1 MNWWRIW
8 VESQTLC
15 VPRLCPCIPS
25 GIFPLSRTTGEKAK
39 QQAEGQMK
47 GMFVPAQRSASYP
60 DLWPIINDNFI
71 VSEAGESPRKLTAG
85 CPTAN
90 HSLNGK
96 LERKWKQQ
104 VGARAVGCSRLWVAS
119 EHPWPDPLPEVALQ
133 GPPLREVRI
142 CAHPVEDL
150 ARCLPVSTTFLLNVG
165 TLPRGFLIVY
175 VRGLC
180 QMEFPLPLL
189 TAYSIFNQYI

>member
-15 VPRLCPCIPS
+15 VPRLCPCIPR

-119 EHPWPDPLPEVALQ
+119 EHPWPDSLREVALQ
-133 GPPLREVRI
+133 GRQHSFHCMR
-142 CAHPVEDL
+142 CASVPILWKTWHDACQFL
-150 ARCLPVSTTFLLNVG
+150 QRSFSTWAPFH
-165 TLPRGFLIVY
+165 R
-175 VRGLC
+175 
-180 QMEFPLPLL
+180 
-189 TAYSIFNQYI
+189 AS